1 MSKSLSPNEQVNMI
15 RQVFSLLK
23 MLTDEEALAGVILT
37 NSSFD
42 GFKNILRANA
52 VAYKPS
58 GLDFDP
64 HMEDSF
70 VVDGML
76 ILRGTQIQ

>member
-1 MSKSLSPNEQVNMI
+1 MTSLSPNEQVQMV
-15 RQVFSLLK
+15 RQIFSLMK
-23 MLTDEEALAGVILT
+23 ILTDEEALAGLILT

-42 GFKNILRANA
+42 GFKQILRSQA
-52 VAYKPS
+52 VEYKPS

-64 HMEDSF
+64 HMENSF

>member
-1 MSKSLSPNEQVNMI
+1 MDSLKANEQIAMM

-23 MLTDEEALAGVILT
+23 ILTDEEALAGIILT

-42 GFKNILRANA
+42 GFKNILRSQA
-52 VAYKPS
+52 VVYKPS

-64 HMEDSF
+64 HMENSF